1 MACTGILHYTLQ
13 LPVEFTEDNEVM
25 RREVVACSS
34 KICPKSRGKFKIT
47 ERCWREPDKTVKG
60 YKLPRN

>member
-1 MACTGILHYTLQ
+1 MACKGILHYTLQ

-25 RREVVACSS
+25 RREVVACCSN
-34 KICPKSRGKFKIT
+34 ICPKSRGKFKIT

-60 YKLPRN
+60 YKSPRN